1 MEKLENHNR
10 LFETLTDLENV
21 SMDLAQAAELLHLL
35 EEHMEG
41 EIQSL
46 TEEPRMVR
54 NFLCRYPMAGAL
66 LRTITDSIDRQKE
79 ALEGAVSAAY
89 DIYSGTRDTLA
100 GGGTAAA
107 HGGKSAQ
114 EKASK

>member
-1 MEKLENHNR
+1 MEKIENTKR

-21 SMDLAQAAELLHLL
+21 SMDLAQAAELLHLF

-54 NFLCRYPMAGAL
+54 NFLDRYPMAGAL
-66 LRTITDSIDRQKE
+66 LRTITDSIDRQRE
-79 ALEGAVSAAY
+79 ALDGAVATAY
-89 DIYSGTRDTLA
+89 SVYSGMKDNAA
-100 GGGTAAA
+100 GAGPAAA
-107 HGGKSAQ
+107 HGGKTAQ
-114 EKASK
+114 GKAGK